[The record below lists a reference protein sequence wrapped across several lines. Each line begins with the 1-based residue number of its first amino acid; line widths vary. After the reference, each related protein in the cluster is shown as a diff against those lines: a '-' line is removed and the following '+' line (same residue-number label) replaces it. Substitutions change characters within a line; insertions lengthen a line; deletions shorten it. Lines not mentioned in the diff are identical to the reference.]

1 MGAKVVKF
9 GGTSVADVIQL
20 EKMKRII
27 TSDPD
32 RRYVV
37 VSAPGKRFDGDNK
50 ITDLLYLCLTQLENN
65 IPCDQ
70 IFQVI
75 KDRFNAV
82 KMNLSIDLDL
92 EPDFEEIKDRIS
104 AISVAA
110 DDGAANGMAAQ
121 DGAALD
127 GSAQDAATLGGTA
140 YDAGS
145 RNGED
150 DPATAF
156 EKKLKSIRDYIV
168 SRGEYLSAKLVAA
181 YLGYDFV
188 DTEGRIL
195 FDKKGR
201 VIQDETDQ
209 NLADALK
216 DHERAVFPGFYGT
229 EKETGKIRTFSRG
242 GSDITGSLVARAIK
256 ADVYENW
263 TDVSGFLMADP
274 RVVPGAKPIGNISYL
289 ELRELSYM
297 GASVLHEDAIYPVRD
312 ANIPINIKNTN
323 KPDDPGT
330 VITAEH
336 DPSDDRV
343 VTGIAGNKDFTVISI
358 YKNTLNQE
366 RGFVRRLLTIIQDH
380 DINFEHIPTGID
392 TVSIVISNDEIE
404 GKLDDVLEDFRV
416 QLKPDKL
423 DVYTDI
429 ALIATVGCGMS
440 FRPGVSA
447 TLFSALAENDIN
459 IRMIDQ
465 GSSEINIIIGVS
477 NKDFENAIRSI
488 YKAFA

>member
-1 MGAKVVKF
+1 MGVKVVKF
-9 GGTSVADVIQL
+9 GGTSVADMIQL
-20 EKMKRII
+20 EKMKDII
-27 TSDPD
+27 TGDPE

-82 KMNLSIDLDL
+82 KMNLGIDVDLD
-92 EPDFEEIKDRIS
+92 EDFDEIKERIAS
-104 AISVAA
+104 S
-110 DDGAANGMAAQ
+110 
-121 DGAALD
+121 
-127 GSAQDAATLGGTA
+127 
-140 YDAGS
+140 
-145 RNGED
+145 
-150 DPATAF
+150 
-156 EKKLKSIRDYIV
+156 KDYLV
-168 SRGEYLSAKLVAA
+168 SRGEYLTAKLVAA

-188 DTEGRIL
+188 DTEGLIL
-195 FDKKGR
+195 FDKKGKLL
-201 VIQDETDQ
+201 QEETDE
-209 NLADALK
+209 ALGK
-216 DHERAVFPGFYGT
+216 ALSEHEHAVLPGFYGSY
-229 EKETGKIRTFSRG
+229 KETGEIKTFSRG
-242 GSDITGSLVARAIK
+242 GSDITGALVARAVK
-256 ADVYENW
+256 ADMYENW

-274 RVVPGAKPIGNISYL
+274 RIVKDPKPIGNISYL

-312 ANIPINIKNTN
+312 ANIPINIRNTN

-330 VITAEH
+330 IITAEH
-336 DPSDDRV
+336 DPDDDRV

-447 TLFSALAENDIN
+447 TLFGALAKDKIN

-465 GSSEINIIIGVS
+465 GSSEINIIIGVA
-477 NKDFENAIRSI
+477 NKDFAPAIRSI
-488 YKAFA
+488 YNAFK